1 MKSTNCSLQRAL
13 RAAEWGRHMPL
24 VPAVGSYRQGGLCE
38 VEASLVYRMRKKE
51 GEREKKEKINGFK
64 IWTES

>member
-1 MKSTNCSLQRAL
+1 
-13 RAAEWGRHMPL
+13 MPL
-24 VPAVGSYRQGGLCE
+24 VPAVGSYRQAGLCE